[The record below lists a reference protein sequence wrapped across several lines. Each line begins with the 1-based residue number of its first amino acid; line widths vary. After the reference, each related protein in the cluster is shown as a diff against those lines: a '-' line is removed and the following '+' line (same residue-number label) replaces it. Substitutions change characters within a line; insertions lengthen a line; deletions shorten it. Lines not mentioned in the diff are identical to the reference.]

1 MPVHVVKRGDKYRIV
16 EKSGKISTNAAGTA
30 IDGGGHSSQSAAQR
44 QATAINI
51 SLSKRKKKQH

>member
-16 EKSGKISTNAAGTA
+16 EKSGKIATNAAGTA

-44 QATAINI
+44 QATAVNINI
-51 SLSKRKKKQH
+51 KKKKK